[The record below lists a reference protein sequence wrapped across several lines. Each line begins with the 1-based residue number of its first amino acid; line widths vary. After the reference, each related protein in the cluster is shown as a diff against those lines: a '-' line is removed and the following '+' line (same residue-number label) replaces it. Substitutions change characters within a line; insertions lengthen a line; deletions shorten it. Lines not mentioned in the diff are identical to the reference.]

1 MMIDGNKILGGEL
14 AVGCTEV
21 EIQYC
26 TYESYRLLQI
36 SAALIKNKFEK
47 MPGEN
52 KKTIPCY
59 NYGSV

>member
-1 MMIDGNKILGGEL
+1 MVIDGNKILGGEL
-14 AVGCTEV
+14 AVGYTEV

-26 TYESYRLLQI
+26 IYETYRLLQV
-36 SAALIKNKFEK
+36 SAASIKNTFEK